1 MAIDTIEVLDN
12 LQFEQLNTTEIWA
25 VDGEGSAFDAVKS
38 YAVAIPESASA
49 ARVIFNNWYDTAAAQ
64 VTVRVKCT
72 KVTARSSTG
81 VPTKTENT
89 QVCEW
94 TAIEPAVL
102 ITGGG
107 VGFLDSGIA
116 DLSAASDAVL
126 HIDCALTSAVA
137 HTGTEIIVQ
146 IRSEDATPD
155 EWTTLTSFVGPTGTP
170 FHLHPSGTAAAG
182 QKVIA
187 VANPTAG
194 NLNHI
199 GKWLFLKNATIANS
213 EKVYITQCGA
223 DT

>member
-1 MAIDTIEVLDN
+1 MAIDAIEVLDN
-12 LQFEQLNTTEIWA
+12 LQFEQLITTEIWA
-25 VDGEGSAFDAVKS
+25 IDGEGSAFDAVKS
-38 YAVAIPESASA
+38 YAIAIPESASA
-49 ARVIFNNWYDTAAAQ
+49 ARVLFNNWYTTAACQ
-64 VTVRVKCT
+64 VTVRVKAT

-107 VGFLDSGIA
+107 VGFLDSGTV
-116 DLSAASDAVL
+116 DLSAASDVVL
-126 HIDCALTSAVA
+126 HIDCALTSAVTHA
-137 HTGTEIIVQ
+137 GTEIIVQ

-155 EWTTLTSFVGPTGTP
+155 EWTTLTSFVSQTGTP
-170 FHLHPSGTAAAG
+170 FHLHPSDTAAAG
-182 QKVIA
+182 QKTIL

-223 DT
+223 DA

>member
-1 MAIDTIEVLDN
+1 MAIDAIEVLDN
-12 LQFEQLNTTEIWA
+12 LQFEQTAAACEIWLI
-25 VDGEGSAFDAVKS
+25 DGEGSAFDTVKS
-38 YAVAIPESASA
+38 YAVVIPPSASA
-49 ARVIFNNWYDTAAAQ
+49 ARVIFNNWYDTAACQ

-72 KVTARSSTG
+72 KLTAIGTLA
-81 VPTKTENT
+81 KTENT

-94 TAIEPAVL
+94 TNIAPAVL

-107 VGFLDSGIA
+107 VGFLDSGTV
-116 DLSAASDAVL
+116 DLSAAYEATL

-170 FHLHPSGTAAAG
+170 AHVHPSDTAAAA
-182 QKVIA
+182 QKTIL
-187 VANPTAG
+187 VADPVTA

-199 GKWLFLKNATIANS
+199 GKWLFLLNTTIASS
-213 EKVYITQCGA
+213 EMVYITQCGA
-223 DT
+223 NA

>member
-1 MAIDTIEVLDN
+1 MAIDAIEVLDN
-12 LQFEQLNTTEIWA
+12 LQFEQLDTTEIWA
-25 VDGEGSAFDAVKS
+25 IDGEGSAFDAVKS
-38 YAVAIPESASA
+38 YAVVIPPDISA
-49 ARVIFNNWYDTAAAQ
+49 ARVIFNNWYDTAACQ
-64 VTVRVKCT
+64 VCVRVKMT
-72 KVTARSSTG
+72 KLTGISTLA
-81 VPTKTENT
+81 KTENT
-89 QVCEW
+89 QVLEW

-107 VGFLDSGIA
+107 VGFLDSGVI
-116 DLSAASDAVL
+116 DLSAAYSATI

-146 IRSEDATPD
+146 VRSEDATPD

-170 FHLHPSGTAAAG
+170 FHLHPSGTAAAA
-182 QKVIA
+182 QKTIL

-199 GKWLFLKNATIANS
+199 GKFLFLKNATIANS

-223 DT
+223 DA

>member
-12 LQFEQLNTTEIWA
+12 LQFEQLVATEIWA
-25 VDGEGSAFDAVKS
+25 IDGEGSAFDAVKS
-38 YAVAIPESASA
+38 YAVAIPEAASA
-49 ARVIFNNWYDTAAAQ
+49 ARVIFNNWYDTAACQ

-94 TAIEPAVL
+94 TSIAPAVL

-107 VGFLDSGIA
+107 VGFLDSGTV

-155 EWTTLTSFVGPTGTP
+155 EWTTLCSFVGPTGTP
-170 FHLHPSGTAAAG
+170 FHMHPSGTAAAG
-182 QKVIA
+182 QKTIL

-199 GKWLFLKNATIANS
+199 GKFIFLLNATVANS
-213 EKVYITQCGA
+213 EICYQTQCGA

>member
-12 LQFEQLNTTEIWA
+12 LQFEQLDTTEIWA
-25 VDGEGSAFDAVKS
+25 IDGEGSAFDAVKS
-38 YAVAIPESASA
+38 WAVAIPDGASA
-49 ARVIFNNWYDTAAAQ
+49 ARVIFNNWYDTAACQ
-64 VTVRVKCT
+64 VTVRVKAT

-94 TAIEPAVL
+94 TAIEPAAL

-107 VGFLDSGIA
+107 VGFLDSGTL
-116 DLSAASDAVL
+116 DCSAATDVLL

-146 IRSEDATPD
+146 IRSEDITPD
-155 EWTTLTSFVGPTGTP
+155 EWTTFLPITSQTGTP
-170 FHLHPSGTAAAG
+170 FHLHPSATAAAG

-223 DT
+223 DA

>member
-12 LQFEQLNTTEIWA
+12 IQFEQLDTTEIWA
-25 VDGEGSAFDAVKS
+25 IDGEGSAFDSVKS
-38 YAVAIPESASA
+38 YAIAIPPTALA
-49 ARVIFNNWYDTAAAQ
+49 ARVIFNNWYDTAACQ
-64 VTVRVKCT
+64 VTVRVKVT
-72 KVTARSSTG
+72 KIIGIGTL
-81 VPTKTENT
+81 TKTENT
-89 QVCEW
+89 QVKEW
-94 TAIEPAVL
+94 TDIAPAVL

-107 VGFLDSGIA
+107 VGFLDSGVI
-116 DLSAASDAVL
+116 DLSACYEATL

-146 IRSEDATPD
+146 IRSEATTPA

-170 FHLHPSGTAAAG
+170 FHLHPSGTAAAA

-199 GKWLFLKNATIANS
+199 GKSIFLKNATIANS
-213 EKVYITQCGA
+213 EICYQTQCGA
-223 DT
+223 DA

>member
-1 MAIDTIEVLDN
+1 MAIDAIEVLDN
-12 LQFEQLNTTEIWA
+12 LQFEHLDTAEIWA
-25 VDGEGSAFDAVKS
+25 IDGEGSAFDAVKS
-38 YAVAIPESASA
+38 YAVTIPPDISA
-49 ARVIFNNWYDTAAAQ
+49 ARVIFNNWYDTAACQ
-64 VTVRVKCT
+64 VHVRVKVT
-72 KVTARSSTG
+72 KLTAIGTL
-81 VPTKTENT
+81 TKTENT
-89 QVCEW
+89 QALEW
-94 TAIEPAVL
+94 TAIAPAVL

-107 VGFLDSGIA
+107 VGFLDSGVI
-116 DLSAASDAVL
+116 DLSAAYEATL

-146 IRSEDATPD
+146 VRSEDATPD

-182 QKVIA
+182 QKSIA

-199 GKWLFLKNATIANS
+199 GKWLFIVDATIAS
-213 EKVYITQCGA
+213 CEKVYITQCGA